1 MFKGEYT
8 RKVVDRAYIREDIKK
23 ILDVSDLTAKII
35 VLLMVS
41 SGLRIGGLPH
51 VRIRNLE
58 KMNSIYKITVLK
70 GLIQSIFTFCSP
82 ECSTYIDAYLDFRTN
97 SCPQIDY
104 LAITRYQ

>member
-70 GLIQSIFTFCSP
+70 GLIQSILHSVVLNALLILMLTLILEPTPVLKS
-82 ECSTYIDAYLDFRTN
+82 I
-97 SCPQIDY
+97 I
-104 LAITRYQ
+104 